1 MYIALKKMGILAAA
15 LLAALLPASVAAR
28 QSGGA
33 AASAPNAP
41 RAVVPFNSYDFGDIY
56 RGEIISH
63 VFVIRNEGKADLVI
77 SEFSSG

>member
-1 MYIALKKMGILAAA
+1 MSTTLKRFGILAALLVVA
-15 LLAALLPASVAAR
+15 LLTPQGSAG

-33 AASAPNAP
+33 AAPALNAP
-41 RAVVPFNSYDFGDIY
+41 RAVVPFNSYDFGDIK

>member
-1 MYIALKKMGILAAA
+1 MHIILKKFGILAAP
-15 LLAALLPASVAAR
+15 LVAALLTSQVLAG

-33 AASAPNAP
+33 AAPAVNAP
-41 RAVVPFNSYDFGDIY
+41 RAVVPFNNYDFGDIN